1 MRRAAH
7 GRSVTVPELPEVE
20 TLRQDLNREVVGRKV
35 KAVAVGNGRSVRRHQ
50 SAKHF
55 RALLEGRTIKSV
67 SRLGKYL
74 VLGLDNGDSLVVH
87 LGMSGQLL
95 RVKSAKDPKP
105 KHTHVVLTFTQGGEL
120 RYVDPRTFGEM
131 FVSTAPVA
139 DGPAP
144 ASTPG
149 PSLGDGRMIR
159 QSVPELAHLG
169 FDPIEDVLTWERFAL
184 MLRSRRAGLKALLMD
199 QQFVAGIGN
208 LYSDEIL
215 FTAGLRYDRS
225 SDSLSPTEVRRLYRS
240 LLETLADAIK
250 HRGSTLADEGYRDLF
265 GESGAFQGQHQ
276 VYDRE
281 GQPCPRCRNPIVR
294 VKWGGRSTFYC
305 EHCQV

>member
-1 MRRAAH
+1 M
-7 GRSVTVPELPEVE
+7 PELPEVE
-20 TLRQDLNREVVGRKV
+20 TLRQDLSKEAPGRRI
-35 KAVAVGNGRSVRRHQ
+35 KAVAVSNGRSVRRHP

-67 SRLGKYL
+67 GRLGKYL
-74 VLGLDNGDSLVVH
+74 LLFLDNGDTLVVH

-105 KHTHVVLTFTQGGEL
+105 KHTHVVITFTQGGEL

-131 FVSTAPVA
+131 FVSSP
-139 DGPAP
+139 
-144 ASTPG
+144 PG
-149 PSLGDGRMIR
+149 PDAPRPAVPGLAGGEGAVIR
-159 QSVPELAHLG
+159 RTVPEVAHLG
-169 FDPIEDVLTWERFAL
+169 FDPIEDLMTWDRFAL
-184 MLRSRRAGLKALLMD
+184 MLRARHGGLKALLMD

-215 FTAGLRYDRS
+215 FEAGLRYDRFSDRLS
-225 SDSLSPTEVRRLYRS
+225 STEIRRLYRA
-240 LLETLADAIK
+240 LVETLTDAIK

-265 GESGAFQGQHQ
+265 GEIGDFQGQHQ

-281 GQPCPRCRNPIVR
+281 GQPCRRCRNPIVR
-294 VKWGGRSTFYC
+294 VKWQGRSTFFC